1 MICSSVGITRFRLK
15 PQVVS
20 VQEGYVIFRF
30 ARVISFDQR
39 PARLCEN
46 EGEDEDKDAVSH
58 PSFYEKVDVLISQE
72 LKLHSPSFSEE
83 RLSSSPAS

>member
-39 PARLCEN
+39 PARLSEN
-46 EGEDEDKDAVSH
+46 EVKMKIKM
-58 PSFYEKVDVLISQE
+58 PSLIPLSM
-72 LKLHSPSFSEE
+72 K
-83 RLSSSPAS
+83 RLMS